1 MPRTMSKRKISAR
14 QANGGKAR
22 QTHGE
27 LRELQRLTGAVI
39 MRPLSRQWRMQRKW
53 VDDRDMRIVTGE
65 FIKPNDR
72 LSSFERIEIYNRQYW
87 FRLIDSFYGDFPGLR
102 GVLGRLKFNK
112 LATLYLTEFP
122 SRRYTMR
129 DLGQDLI
136 PFIQKHRKLVAP
148 RYELALE
155 MARFEWAQVEAFDGR
170 SFPAL
175 TVDDLLGKD
184 PAKLRMAIQPH
195 IAVLKLKYP
204 VDQYVIRLKKN
215 GLRGDASNA
224 IEEDA
229 QKEAQPKRRILIPRP
244 KQTFVVVHRYENSLY
259 YKRIEEPAY
268 RLLDALGKGA
278 TLVKALESA
287 FDSDPDPKLVREWF
301 ETWTELGWFCKAR

>member
-1 MPRTMSKRKISAR
+1 MPRTITTRPIG
-14 QANGGKAR
+14 GGKAR

-53 VDDRDMRIVTGE
+53 IDDRDMRIVTGE

-72 LSSFERIEIYNRQYW
+72 LSSFERIEIYNKQYW

-102 GVLGRLKFNK
+102 AVLGRLKFNK
-112 LATLYLTEFP
+112 LTCEYLTEHP

-129 DLGQDLI
+129 DLGQDLVQ
-136 PFIQKHRKLVAP
+136 FIQKHRKLVAP
-148 RYELALE
+148 RFELALE
-155 MARFEWAQVEAFDGR
+155 MARFEWAQVEAFDGP
-170 SFPAL
+170 SHPAL

-195 IAVLKLKYP
+195 IALLKLKYP
-204 VDQYVIRLKKN
+204 VDEYVIRLKKS

-229 QKEAQPKRRILIPRP
+229 NEKVRPKRGIRIPR
-244 KQTFVVVHRYENSLY
+244 KKETFVVVHRFDNSLY
-259 YKRIEEPAY
+259 YKRIDEPAY
-268 RLLDALGKGA
+268 RLLNSLGKGA
-278 TLVKALESA
+278 TLVNAIKSA
-287 FDSDPDPKLVREWF
+287 FDKAPDPKLVREWF
-301 ETWTELGWFCKAR
+301 ETWTELGWFCKPR

>member
-1 MPRTMSKRKISAR
+1 MPRTISR
-14 QANGGKAR
+14 DKPR

-53 VDDRDMRIVTGE
+53 IDDRDMRIVTGE

-72 LSSFERIEIYNRQYW
+72 LSSFERIEIYNKQYW

-102 GVLGRLKFNK
+102 AVLGRLKFNK
-112 LATLYLTEFP
+112 LATTYLTEHP
-122 SRRYTMR
+122 SRCYTMR
-129 DLGQDLI
+129 DLGKDLVQ
-136 PFIQKHRKLVAP
+136 FIQKHPKLVAP
-148 RYELALE
+148 RFELAME
-155 MARFEWAQVEAFDGR
+155 MARFEWAQVEAFDGP
-170 SFPAL
+170 SHPAL

-204 VDQYVIRLKKN
+204 VDEYVIRLKKS

-229 QKEAQPKRRILIPRP
+229 AEKGRPKRGIRIPRA
-244 KQTFVVVHRYENSLY
+244 KQAFVVVHRYNNSLY

-268 RLLDALGKGA
+268 RLLISLGKGA
-278 TLVKALESA
+278 TLVKAIKSA
-287 FDSDPDPKLVREWF
+287 FDRDPDPELVREWF
-301 ETWTELGWFCKAR
+301 ATWTELGWLCKWR